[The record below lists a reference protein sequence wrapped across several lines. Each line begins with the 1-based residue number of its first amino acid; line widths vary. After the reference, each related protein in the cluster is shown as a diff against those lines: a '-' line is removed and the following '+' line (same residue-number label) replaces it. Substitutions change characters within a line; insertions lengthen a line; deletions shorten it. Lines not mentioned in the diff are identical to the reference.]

1 MSYGFLV
8 KEGFSG
14 LARAKFPSFVAILT
28 ITISLTLMGITYL
41 GGTKLV
47 HLFNQVRSGFEVEVF
62 LSPGATEYD
71 RSRIEEKLNN
81 SELVTGFDYISK
93 DDAAKRFEEE
103 FGENI
108 YEVLDANPL
117 PASYTVRMDTRNFD
131 HNDVTLMAQE
141 LGKMQ
146 GVDEVQYKQAVLR
159 LLDRYANAVLIGG
172 GIILVIVLGA
182 SILLV
187 GNTIKLS
194 IFAKREVIKIMRL
207 VGATD
212 LFIKIPFIIE
222 GILQG
227 ILGAGFALL
236 GLYGVVVGTNYLLGS
251 FLTTELT
258 MDWPIIGGV
267 ITLGLLFG
275 LVGSARSIRMFISEI
290 RY

>member
-1 MSYGFLV
+1 MSFGFLV

-14 LARAKFPSFVAILT
+14 LSRAKFPSFVAILT
-28 ITISLTLMGITYL
+28 ITISLTLMGVTYL

-47 HLFNQVRSGFEVEVF
+47 HLFNQVRSGFEVEIF
-62 LSPGATEYD
+62 LLPGATEYD
-71 RSRIEEKLNN
+71 RNRIEEKLDS

-93 DDAAKRFEEE
+93 EDAADRFEKE

-108 YEVLDANPL
+108 YDVLDANPL
-117 PASYTVRMDTRNFD
+117 PASYTVRMDTRNYD
-131 HNDVTLMAQE
+131 HNDVTVIARE

-146 GVDEVQYKQAVLR
+146 GVDEVQYKQAVLQ
-159 LLDRYANAVLIGG
+159 LLDRYSSAVLLGG
-172 GIILVIVLGA
+172 GIILVIVFGA
-182 SILLV
+182 AVLLV

-212 LFIKIPFIIE
+212 LFIKTPFIIE

-227 ILGAGFALL
+227 ILGAAGALAV
-236 GLYGVVVGTNYLLGS
+236 LYGIVVGTNYLLGS
-251 FLTTELT
+251 FLTTELI
-258 MDWPIIGGV
+258 MDWPLIGG
-267 ITLGLLFG
+267 IIAAGIIFG
-275 LVGSARSIRMFISEI
+275 LVGSARSIRMFISQI